1 MCRCIL
7 KKDVAERERQ
17 NDSDDT
23 EEDES
28 DKDEGNNVSDA
39 P

>member
-1 MCRCIL
+1 MVCRCIL

-28 DKDEGNNVSDA
+28 DEEDDS